1 MASNYTV
8 YENLYNYMN
17 YLLNGVQIPS
27 SGSSISGNSSYNKVS
42 DSKSFADTLRSAAG
56 VTGVPQS
63 MDSIFEE
70 AAKLYNVPVQLLKA
84 VGKAESG
91 FNANAVSAVGAQGV
105 MQLMPETAR
114 SLGVDD
120 PFDARSNIMG
130 GAKYIAEKL
139 QQYDGD
145 IELALAAYNAGSG
158 NVAKYGGVPPFT
170 ETINY
175 IERIKGYMGMDLT
188 TGQTVQAGTAQQSS
202 GIKNDGM
209 NEPAEMSLS
218 DVMSQYY
225 MAQVQLKL
233 QERINDLGD
242 ALSVTGASD
251 GNDRQEDDENEQN
264 YFL

>member
-17 YLLNGVQIPS
+17 YLLNGVQMPS
-27 SGSSISGNSSYNKVS
+27 AGSSLYGSSNYNKVTS
-42 DSKSFADTLRSAAG
+42 GKSFADTLRSAAG

-84 VGKAESG
+84 MGKAESG
-91 FNANAVSAVGAQGV
+91 FDANAVSSVGAQGV

-114 SLGVDD
+114 SLGVDN
-120 PFDARSNIMG
+120 PFDVRSNIMG

-145 IELALAAYNAGSG
+145 IDLALAAYNAGSG

-175 IERIKGYMGMDLT
+175 IQRIKEYMGMDLT
-188 TGQTVQAGTAQQSS
+188 TGQTVQAGVQQDA
-202 GIKNDGM
+202 GIKSGGTQK
-209 NEPAEMSLS
+209 ELAEMSLA

-242 ALSVTGASD
+242 ALSAS
-251 GNDRQEDDENEQN
+251 GGINDDDDKREENSRN
-264 YFL
+264 YYL